1 MTETIIASADET
13 VMAGRGFSAL
23 HYIQWAA
30 ANAGAIAAAALGLVL
45 HGFATAIGLSLSSTS
60 PSWRDSSFALT
71 LLAGLYLLFAAVIAY
86 GLGGYVTGR
95 SSFVLPALTA
105 EDRAETEFRD
115 GTNGLVAWALA
126 TLLMG
131 LIALGAAQGAARAGA
146 AGAQPSSAAESLIA
160 FDLDRLFRG
169 DRPVVGDIAY
179 ARAEAGRILLTANS
193 HQGMQADDRDYL
205 VHLVERTITLLAY
218 TALLAA
224 IITWLADGAMHALAG
239 EPGQVFL
246 VLWAYALAIGGA
258 VTGVA
263 AAFGPAAGVVLTIF
277 LVIIGNPSSGGPVS
291 TALLPAFF
299 RTLNPYLPQG
309 GGLWLLRDVVYFGS
323 HELTRGAVCL
333 LAWGG
338 SGLLLASIAVLGREI
353 ANRRTTRTST
363 RTA

>member
-205 VHLVERTITLLAY
+205 VHLVERQTGLSAADAMRRVEDVVARARDDIARARR
-218 TALLAA
+218 TAVIVAFMAA
-224 IITWLADGAMHALAG
+224 AAAL
-239 EPGQVFL
+239 
-246 VLWAYALAIGGA
+246 IGA
-258 VTGVA
+258 VIA
-263 AAFGPAAGVVLTIF
+263 WSASCAG
-277 LVIIGNPSSGGPVS
+277 G
-291 TALLPAFF
+291 
-299 RTLNPYLPQG
+299 RH
-309 GGLWLLRDVVYFGS
+309 RDG
-323 HELTRGAVCL
+323 
-333 LAWGG
+333 
-338 SGLLLASIAVLGREI
+338 LASSHLWDWGPTS
-353 ANRRTTRTST
+353 RRLT
-363 RTA
+363 